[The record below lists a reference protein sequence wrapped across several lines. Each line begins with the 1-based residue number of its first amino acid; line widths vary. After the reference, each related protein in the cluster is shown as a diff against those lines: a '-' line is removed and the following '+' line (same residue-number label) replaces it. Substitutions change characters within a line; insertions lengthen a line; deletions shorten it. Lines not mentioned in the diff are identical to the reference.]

1 MNIEEF
7 IYETKKMNIEITE
20 KKLEKLEKYYNLLK
34 NYNKKVNLTRI
45 IEKEDVYLKHFYDS
59 LTLFLVHDLN
69 QKLRLCDVGS
79 GAGLPGVVLSIFFP
93 TLEITM
99 LDSSNK
105 KIEFLN
111 FVIKELNLKN
121 VEALSA
127 RAEEFAIENRDRYD
141 VVTARAVSSLNIL
154 LELCI
159 PLTKVNGCFI
169 AMKGKIGEELTL
181 SKKALNLTGKRNG
194 MLVAVEDA
202 KRVGKQR
209 SRIWKCRPSGAVS
222 GNFQAGDGTAATV

>member
-181 SKKALNLTGKRNG
+181 SKKALNILNCK
-194 MLVAVEDA
+194 VE
-202 KRVGKQR
+202 KTMKLFLPIEKSQR
-209 SRIWKCRPSGAVS
+209 TLIKIIKLKKTNMKYPRIFSKIKKKPL
-222 GNFQAGDGTAATV
+222 